1 MEMPIHSCFGDL
13 GGGMLTLDESLFLLI
28 NGWVGTSWSFDHLVF
43 RIAHSHLLKGSV
55 LVALLWWSW
64 HRAQSQARASVILRT
79 VVGVLMAVAVARA
92 MQNLLP
98 ARLRPAH
105 DPALLERGFVLFDEF
120 DPAILEGLSSFPSDH
135 AVLAFAMATA
145 VFLEHRRLGIVA
157 MVWALLTS
165 CLPRVYLG
173 MRYPGDII
181 AGAIVGTLVML
192 AVASLPVPQL
202 LDRRVETLA
211 LRHRGLFYAVL
222 FLATSQMATVFVDS
236 RALFGTVANLVLLHL
251 PRL

>member
-1 MEMPIHSCFGDL
+1 
-13 GGGMLTLDESLFLLI
+13 MLALDESLFLFI
-28 NGWVGTSWSFDHLVF
+28 NGWVGTSWSFDHLALRV
-43 RIAHSHLLKGSV
+43 AHSHLLKGGV

-64 HRAQSQARASVILRT
+64 HRTHSQTRPAVILQI
-79 VVGVLMAVAVARA
+79 VSGVLLAVAVARA

-105 DPALLERGFVLFDEF
+105 DPALIERGFVLFDEF

-145 VFLEHRRLGIVA
+145 VFLGHRGLGILA

-165 CLPRVYLG
+165 CLPRVYFG
-173 MRYPGDII
+173 MHYPGDII
-181 AGAIVGTLVML
+181 AGAIIGTLVML
-192 AVASLPVPQL
+192 AVVSLPVPQS
-202 LDRRVETLA
+202 LDRKVEVLA

-236 RALFGTVANLVLLHL
+236 RALLGTAATFVRLHL
-251 PRL
+251 SLL